1 MKKTLI
7 ILLTFMI
14 IILAILLSKYYK
26 YKEIENTKKGFNT
39 TYEAYLDKEIY
50 GTEIATVINKA
61 VDDNE
66 KNSYT
71 EEKKV
76 KIEIKIIDFEKE
88 TMYNMDMLYNGGMN
102 KFVQYY
108 NSIKF
113 KCTNIKYNDERK
125 SKLYV
130 I

>member
-1 MKKTLI
+1 MKKTFMMILI
-7 ILLTFMI
+7 IML
-14 IILAILLSKYYK
+14 IILAILLAQYYK
-26 YKEIENTKKGFNT
+26 YKEIENAKRSFNIV
-39 TYEAYLDKEIY
+39 YEAYLDKEIY

-76 KIEIKIIDFEKE
+76 NIEIKIIDFEEE
-88 TMYNMDMLYNGGMN
+88 TIYNMDMLYNGGMN
-102 KFVQYY
+102 QFVQYY

-113 KCTNIKYNDERK
+113 KCTNIKYDDERK

>member
-1 MKKTLI
+1 MKKTLLI
-7 ILLTFMI
+7 ILTIMI
-14 IILAILLSKYYK
+14 IILAIILANYYK

-39 TYEAYLDKEIY
+39 NYEAYLDKEIY
-50 GTEIATVINKA
+50 GTEIATIINKA

-66 KNSYT
+66 KSSDD

-76 KIEIKIIDFEKE
+76 KIEVKIIDFKEEKI
-88 TMYNMDMLYNGGMN
+88 YNMDMLYNGGMN
-102 KFVQYY
+102 QFVQYY

-113 KCTNIKYNDERK
+113 KCTDIKYNNERK

>member
-7 ILLTFMI
+7 TILTIMI

-26 YKEIENTKKGFNT
+26 YKEIEDTRRSFNIP
-39 TYEAYLDKEIY
+39 YEAYLDKEIY

-66 KNSYT
+66 TNSYT

-76 KIEIKIIDFEKE
+76 KIEIKIIDFDEE
-88 TMYNMDMLYNGGMN
+88 TMYNMDMLYNGGMS

-125 SKLYV
+125 NKLYV

>member
-1 MKKTLI
+1 MKKTLLA
-7 ILLTFMI
+7 ILTILI
-14 IILAILLSKYYK
+14 IILVILLSKYYK
-26 YKEIENTKKGFNT
+26 YKEIENTKKSFNIP
-39 TYEAYLDKEIY
+39 YEAYMDKEIY

-66 KNSYT
+66 KNFYT

-76 KIEIKIIDFEKE
+76 KIEIKIIDFEEE

-113 KCTNIKYNDERK
+113 KCTNMKYDDERK